1 MSFLKMKETFE
12 TKAAIAGAPL
22 FSSRNH
28 LWKCT
33 LLEKQGKHWKHVSEI
48 PPFIFLVLFSFVKG
62 LQSEEHLFMKNGSVS
77 IAAVSFSAFSH
88 PLPQPQGSPNTI
100 AALQLWYLW
109 EPVAQKPLEEIE
121 QFRAWNFPTAHP
133 QRIFTIW
140 PERLLESSI
149 LKINC
154 DQSYARVFVEN
165 NQHPLWTSVMSEA
178 SLPVEDNKGWCKKK
192 LKKFGNERS
201 IGWFE
206 RLQHIPGNLDGH
218 IQVRAVAHPGKTW
231 EGPDLS
237 PLADLGLVLTENEG
251 WGKVIHCLPGH

>member
-88 PLPQPQGSPNTI
+88 PLPPASGEPKHYSSFATMVSVRTSRPEATRRNRTVSSLELPHSP
-100 AALQLWYLW
+100 
-109 EPVAQKPLEEIE
+109 
-121 QFRAWNFPTAHP
+121 
-133 QRIFTIW
+133 
-140 PERLLESSI
+140 S
-149 LKINC
+149 
-154 DQSYARVFVEN
+154 
-165 NQHPLWTSVMSEA
+165 
-178 SLPVEDNKGWCKKK
+178 
-192 LKKFGNERS
+192 
-201 IGWFE
+201 
-206 RLQHIPGNLDGH
+206 
-218 IQVRAVAHPGKTW
+218 
-231 EGPDLS
+231 
-237 PLADLGLVLTENEG
+237 TENFHYLA
-251 WGKVIHCLPGH
+251 WKTTGKLHSQD